1 MVLKRTLS
9 IAKEP
14 VVDDEEEEL
23 EKFKVFSLSAVV
35 LILREDVLFKTKIW
49 LV

>member
-14 VVDDEEEEL
+14 EVDDQEEEL
-23 EKFKVFSLSAVV
+23 EKFKVIGPTPAYSTTSVDFV
-35 LILREDVLFKTKIW
+35 LLYY
-49 LV
+49 